1 MAAACVP
8 FLLSDLLSDPPM
20 ALRVLLVLVS
30 VPVLSAA
37 CCCGP
42 PPTLPGE
49 AVYGAWAL
57 EGRMP
62 TGSALGEL
70 DSVRIDFLTA
80 PLVPEHRLSGRSAV
94 SGDTVW
100 APVRLLSDDPRLVRF
115 SVERTAAEGAFVV
128 NAAGEVT
135 GGSEMA
141 VTFSGADGAA
151 LGTGVFRRR

>member
-1 MAAACVP
+1 MTAASVP
-8 FLLSDLLSDPPM
+8 FLLFDLRCEPPM
-20 ALRVLLVLVS
+20 LLRVLLVLVS

-42 PPTLPGE
+42 APTIPGD
-49 AVYGAWAL
+49 AVYGAWVL

-70 DSVRIDFLTA
+70 DSVRIDFLAA
-80 PLVPEHRLSGRSAV
+80 PLVPEHRLSGRSV
-94 SGDTVW
+94 LSGDTVW
-100 APVRLLSDDPRLVRF
+100 APVRLDSDDPRQVAF
-115 SVERTAAEGAFVV
+115 TVERTAAEGAFVV
-128 NAAGEVT
+128 NAAGQVA
-135 GGSEMA
+135 GGGEMA